1 MERRMSVTSNTAHS
15 SEKPAE
21 AGARAPLKRSND
33 RIEKPYQFSR
43 IEREDWRGEGVV
55 GDNHTD

>member
-1 MERRMSVTSNTAHS
+1 MSVTSNPAHS

-21 AGARAPLKRSND
+21 AGARAPLKRGND